1 METTIQTRDQIRAQL
16 VFKAIKTI
24 EPNETLSK
32 DYGALALSAPTLIRI
47 SGLVQTLAFYKAKAK
62 SNQNKAKPKCHHEKF
77 INHLSDELKSINM
90 LPKNADIFD
99 FVINCDLTAYMR
111 LTYETLA
118 LCQWHKRFAQS
129 VLKAESG
136 GGD

>member
-16 VFKAIKTI
+16 VFDDIKTI
-24 EPNETLSK
+24 EPDKALSK
-32 DYGALALSAPTLIRI
+32 DYGALALSAPTLIRT
-47 SGLVQTLAFYKAKAK
+47 SGLVQTLAFYQAKG
-62 SNQNKAKPKCHHEKF
+62 KPHHVKF
-77 INHLSDELKSINM
+77 INHLNQELKTIN
-90 LPKNADIFD
+90 LLHENADIFN

-118 LCQWHKRFAQS
+118 LCQWHKRFSQS